1 MQFTGQAASCVL
13 PLLVGLIGFKFY
25 CRSVFDVKIRY
36 HTKGTDPE
44 NMLMAGTFAR
54 KDKLDKRYGHPSL
67 FRPLIT
73 PMVHAKARN
82 VLSQVYYGRIN
93 SEPVHNPK
101 YGDIG
106 MENMQHGKAG
116 HRQLDNLGG
125 QFEIVEEANM
135 DFTNYKH
142 RAEFSAEHGGR
153 NAYGP
158 NSDAYSDAGTFTPQT
173 DLRSPASSRPG
184 TPQGSGRALPSP
196 LALSTAG
203 YRGTDYCAVPNPG
216 PSPGAFEEHHPRSS
230 SPYLGDRVSMMS
242 PDGPEPSFDW
252 NQHDNRSETGSI
264 THLLRDQHAYVP
276 GPSSQR
282 GKFPQY
288 PQQPHDSHEEYR
300 GAHR

>member
-1 MQFTGQAASCVL
+1 
-13 PLLVGLIGFKFY
+13 
-25 CRSVFDVKIRY
+25 
-36 HTKGTDPE
+36 
-44 NMLMAGTFAR
+44 MLMAGTFAR
-54 KDKLDKRYGHPSL
+54 RDKLDKRYGHPSL

-101 YGDIG
+101 YGDIS
-106 MENMQHGKAG
+106 MDNMQRGKAG
-116 HRQLDNLGG
+116 QRQLDTFGG
-125 QFEIVEEANM
+125 QFEIVEEADM

-142 RAEFSAEHGGR
+142 RAEFSAGHGGR

-158 NSDAYSDAGTFTPQT
+158 NSDTYSDAGTSTPQA

-184 TPQGSGRALPSP
+184 TPQGSGRVPPSP
-196 LALSTAG
+196 LALSTTG
-203 YRGTDYCAVPNPG
+203 HRGADYYAVPNPV
-216 PSPGAFEEHHPRSS
+216 PFEEHHPRSS
-230 SPYLGDRVSMMS
+230 SPYLGDRVSMLS
-242 PDGPEPSFDW
+242 PDGPEPAFDW

-282 GKFPQY
+282 GKSPQY
-288 PQQPHDSHEEYR
+288 PQQPRDKYEEYR
-300 GAHR
+300 GVHR